1 MKAESNIKPNKI
13 EIENISKERWDIVIT
28 SNIAEIVEDEKVKY
42 SYDIYRINVC
52 YNEDIKN
59 NLEKNYDKYL
69 DIAINR
75 ENKKN
80 AIEEIPRLQEQLD
93 NTDYKIIKCSEC
105 QLVGLEMPYNI
116 KELHLTRQKLRDR
129 INELQEIIWKRGKN
143 YGNSNNCC
151 D

>member
-13 EIENISKERWDIVIT
+13 EIENISKERCDIVIT

-52 YNEDIKN
+52 YNEDVKN

-75 ENKKN
+75 ENKK
-80 AIEEIPRLQEQLD
+80 
-93 NTDYKIIKCSEC
+93 
-105 QLVGLEMPYNI
+105 MP
-116 KELHLTRQKLRDR
+116 
-129 INELQEIIWKRGKN
+129 
-143 YGNSNNCC
+143 
-151 D
+151 

>member
-13 EIENISKERWDIVIT
+13 EIENISKERCDIVII

-129 INELQEIIWKRGKN
+129 INELQEII
-143 YGNSNNCC
+143 
-151 D
+151 

>member
-13 EIENISKERWDIVIT
+13 EIENISKERCDIVIT

-129 INELQEIIWKRGKN
+129 INELQEII
-143 YGNSNNCC
+143 
-151 D
+151 